1 MGFSPAMKI
10 KRAETNKA
18 NVKFTRGTIKFD
30 THQGTLDLSTA
41 ATIMQHPPSIA
52 LTLYQ

>member
-10 KRAETNKA
+10 NKAETNKA

-41 ATIMQHPPSIA
+41 ATIMQPPPLIV
-52 LTLYQ
+52 LTLYR